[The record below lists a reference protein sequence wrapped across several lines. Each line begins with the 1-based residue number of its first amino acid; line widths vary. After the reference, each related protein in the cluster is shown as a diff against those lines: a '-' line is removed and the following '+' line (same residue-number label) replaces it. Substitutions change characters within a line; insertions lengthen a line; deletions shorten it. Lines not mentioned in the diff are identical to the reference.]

1 MSDEIDQSLDEEA
14 LLVLMQNVIPRL
26 SETPGKLRTP
36 APNLG
41 EHTRSILESICYDVA
56 RLAAL
61 TADGITKE
69 G

>member
-1 MSDEIDQSLDEEA
+1 MLFRSEVPDEEA

-26 SETPGKLRTP
+26 SETPGKLRTT
-36 APNLG
+36 APNLDQ
-41 EHTRSILESICYDVA
+41 HTRSILESICYDVA

-61 TADGITKE
+61 TADGIIKE